1 MKITKRGFTIVELVI
16 VIAVI
21 AILAA
26 VLIPTFSGLIRNAQL
41 AADQA
46 LVKNLNTALASD
58 ENGSSHPTMDKA
70 LQATAA
76 RGLDVAKIK
85 TTFSGNKILWDSRND
100 CFVYLDNSKGTIN
113 YIPESEK
120 TPVDQNSEKYVYFQI
135 VDTADEAKNATDYSV
150 YFNNSDYSGSVDVK
164 VGFDAGSNNK
174 LTAVNYSANGGN
186 AQDVIIRT
194 VSYATKVT
202 VNASSDTVRHYGP
215 SYLVDITAV
224 ADKSYHEH
232 GDVGRIQIASGH
244 VVAESGARVM
254 ALQHASGVTVDKVAN
269 ATINN
274 KGENLSECSSGS
286 HIAPISV
293 MDDNFVYDVCPNC
306 GYTIQ
311 EIDGVYETVGKSD
324 DGTFKPQ
331 PSHEIYGV
339 TLSKLNTMDR
349 AQVKSLAKDGDS
361 VISVTLGLQNYGDIV
376 YSEHA
381 TGYTGKG
388 LMLGSTNLN
397 KYAAKPANVGEYKFI
412 FRKGTVNS
420 AATGYKSIDVSKDDP
435 HDNSVYMLVPGN
447 SDVTFEDVTFNGV
460 VSFDIQ
466 KYTSPWSNLNSLTFK
481 NCTFNGI
488 IIGTCPASNVTF
500 EGCTFKDYV
509 NKTNANNSNPI
520 WWREDTE
527 GSGANANPIKTFTF
541 VNNKVT
547 GTRPIKIERIGK
559 TISPVFT
566 FKNNQFDISKQEGDT
581 VTKNMAINIGMG
593 ENPNLPFTLIDDGNT
608 MSKNTAALYTASLT
622 SGSNQY
628 KEVSGMKVLDGNG
641 NAKTITA
648 MVWKTKTGET
658 FELKSID

>member
-1 MKITKRGFTIVELVI
+1 MKTTKRGFTIVELVI

-135 VDTADEAKNATDYSV
+135 VDTAEEAKNATDYSV
-150 YFNNSDYSGSVDVK
+150 YFNNGDYSGSVDVK

-202 VNASSDTVRHYGP
+202 VNAASDTVRHYGP

-244 VVAESGARVM
+244 VVAESGAHVM
-254 ALQHASGVTVDKVAN
+254 ALEVKNGATAEKVTT
-269 ATINN
+269 ATIETQETTIAECAD
-274 KGENLSECSSGS
+274 GEHVQPIEVFDGDYGYSVCSK
-286 HIAPISV
+286 
-293 MDDNFVYDVCPNC
+293 C
-306 GYTIQ
+306 GYTVKTV
-311 EIDGVYETVGKSD
+311 ETAEGTKYETAMGNN
-324 DGTFKPQ
+324 GEPM
-331 PSHEIYGV
+331 PSEVVKNVAKTDLNEKV
-339 TLSKLNTMDR
+339 TLEELKGKN
-349 AQVKSLAKDGDS
+349 
-361 VISVTLGLQNYGDIV
+361 VTIELGTANAEEIA
-376 YSEHA
+376 YSENNS
-381 TGYTGKG
+381 GYTGKG
-388 LMLGSTNLN
+388 VKLGSTNLN

-420 AATGYKSIDVSKDDP
+420 AATGYASIDGFKDT
-435 HDNSVYMLVPGN
+435 SVYILVPGN
-447 SDVTFEDVTFNGV
+447 SDVIFDSVTFNGV
-460 VSFDIQ
+460 FSFDVQ
-466 KYTSPWSNLNSLTFK
+466 MYTSPWSYLNSITFK

-488 IIGTCPASNVTF
+488 IVGSCPALSATF
-500 EGCTFKDYV
+500 EGCAFNNY
-509 NKTNANNSNPI
+509 TNTEYANNSNPI
-520 WWREDTE
+520 WWRAGVGYWGE
-527 GSGANANPIKTFTF
+527 GADESIHSLEEFTF
-541 VNNKVT
+541 VNNTVKS
-547 GTRPIKIERIGK
+547 TRPVKIERIGWNCTAK
-559 TISPVFT
+559 ITI
-566 FKNNQFDISKQEGDT
+566 KNNSFDISKQAGDT
-581 VTKNMAINIGMG
+581 ETKNMGINIGQRD
-593 ENPNLPFTLIDDGNT
+593 NTSKFILTDDGNT
-608 MSKNTAALYTASLT
+608 ISANTASLYTAALG

-628 KEVSGMKVLDGNG
+628 IAVSGSQVLDGNG

-648 MVWKTKTGET
+648 MVWKTTTGET
-658 FELKSID
+658 FEMKSID

>member
-1 MKITKRGFTIVELVI
+1 MKTTKRGFTIVELVI

-120 TPVDQNSEKYVYFQI
+120 TSVDQNSEKYVYFQI
-135 VDTADEAKNATDYSV
+135 VDTAEEAKNATDYSV
-150 YFNNSDYSGSVDVK
+150 YFNNGDYSGSVDVK

-174 LTAVNYSANGGN
+174 LTAVNYSANGSN

-202 VNASSDTVRHYGP
+202 VNAASDTVRHYGP

-244 VVAESGARVM
+244 VVAESGAHVM
-254 ALQHASGVTVDKVAN
+254 ALEVKNGATAEKVTT
-269 ATINN
+269 ATIETQETTIAECAD
-274 KGENLSECSSGS
+274 GEHVQPIEVFDGDYGYSVCSK
-286 HIAPISV
+286 
-293 MDDNFVYDVCPNC
+293 C
-306 GYTIQ
+306 GYTVKTV
-311 EIDGVYETVGKSD
+311 ETAEGTKYETAMGNN
-324 DGTFKPQ
+324 GEPM
-331 PSHEIYGV
+331 PSEVVKNVAKTDLNEKV
-339 TLSKLNTMDR
+339 TLEELKGKN
-349 AQVKSLAKDGDS
+349 
-361 VISVTLGLQNYGDIV
+361 VTIELGTANAEEIA
-376 YSEHA
+376 YSENNS
-381 TGYTGKG
+381 GYTGKG
-388 LMLGSTNLN
+388 VKLGSTNLN

-420 AATGYKSIDVSKDDP
+420 AATGYASIDGFKDT
-435 HDNSVYMLVPGN
+435 SVYILVPGN
-447 SDVTFEDVTFNGV
+447 SDVIFDSVTFNGV

-500 EGCTFKDYV
+500 EGCTFNAY
-509 NKTNANNSNPI
+509 TNTSSANNSNPI

-622 SGSNQY
+622 SGSNRY

-648 MVWKTKTGET
+648 MVWKTTTGET
-658 FELKSID
+658 FDLKSID

>member
-1 MKITKRGFTIVELVI
+1 MKTTKRGFTIVELVI

-150 YFNNSDYSGSVDVK
+150 YFNNGDYSGSVDVK
-164 VGFDAGSNNK
+164 VGFDAGCNNK

-202 VNASSDTVRHYGP
+202 VNAASDTVRHYGP

-244 VVAESGARVM
+244 VVAESGAHVM
-254 ALQHASGVTVDKVAN
+254 ALQHASGVTVDKVAT
-269 ATINN
+269 ATIETQATTIDVCKDGEHAAPVEILDGKYFYSVCSKCGCTVTNVGTKEAPVYNKTETADGKPQASGAISESNLEDLNN
-274 KGENLSECSSGS
+274 NTTLEGIKNGS
-286 HIAPISV
+286 ISV
-293 MDDNFVYDVCPNC
+293 ILGQQNF
-306 GYTIQ
+306 T
-311 EIDGVYETVGKSD
+311 
-324 DGTFKPQ
+324 
-331 PSHEIYGV
+331 
-339 TLSKLNTMDR
+339 
-349 AQVKSLAKDGDS
+349 
-361 VISVTLGLQNYGDIV
+361 DIA
-376 YSEHA
+376 YSEHT

-412 FRKGTVNS
+412 FRDGTVNS
-420 AATGYKSIDVSKDDP
+420 AATGYKSVDGTDGPKDA
-435 HDNSVYMLVPGN
+435 SVYMLLPGN
-447 SDVTFEDVTFNGV
+447 SDVTFENVTFNGV
-460 VSFDIQ
+460 FSFDVQ
-466 KYTSPWSNLNSLTFK
+466 MYTSPWSYLNSITFK

-488 IIGTCPASNVTF
+488 IVGSCPANKATF
-500 EGCTFKDYV
+500 EGCTFNNYI
-509 NKTNANNSNPI
+509 NETYANNSNPI
-520 WWREDTE
+520 WWRAGVGYWGE
-527 GSGANANPIKTFTF
+527 GADESIHSLEEFTF
-541 VNNKVT
+541 VNNTVKS
-547 GTRPIKIERIGK
+547 TRPVKIERIGWNCTAK
-559 TISPVFT
+559 III
-566 FKNNQFDISKQEGDT
+566 KNNSFDISKQAGDT
-581 VTKNMAINIGMG
+581 ETKNMGINIGQRD
-593 ENPNLPFTLIDDGNT
+593 NTSKFILTDDGNT
-608 MSKNTAALYTASLT
+608 ISANTASLYTAALG

-628 KEVSGMKVLDGNG
+628 IEVSGSQVLDGNG

-648 MVWKTKTGET
+648 MVWKTTTGET
-658 FELKSID
+658 FEMKSID

>member
-1 MKITKRGFTIVELVI
+1 MKTTKRGFTIVELVI

-135 VDTADEAKNATDYSV
+135 VDTAEEAKNATDYSV
-150 YFNNSDYSGSVDVK
+150 YFNNGDYSGSVDVK

-174 LTAVNYSANGGN
+174 LTAVNYSANGSN

-202 VNASSDTVRHYGP
+202 VNAASDTVRHYGP
-215 SYLVDITAV
+215 SYLVDITAING
-224 ADKSYHEH
+224 KSYHEH
-232 GDVGRIQIASGH
+232 GDVGRIQIAGGH
-244 VVAESGARVM
+244 VVAESGAHVM
-254 ALQHASGVTVDKVAN
+254 ALQHASGVTVDKVAT
-269 ATINN
+269 ATI
-274 KGENLSECSSGS
+274 ETQATAITECAE
-286 HIAPISV
+286 HVQPIEVFDGDYGYSV
-293 MDDNFVYDVCPNC
+293 CSKC
-306 GYTIQ
+306 GYTVKTV
-311 EIDGVYETVGKSD
+311 ETAEGTKYETATGNNGEPMPSEVVKNVTKADLNGK
-324 DGTFKPQ
+324 
-331 PSHEIYGV
+331 V
-339 TLSKLNTMDR
+339 TLEELKGKN
-349 AQVKSLAKDGDS
+349 VS
-361 VISVTLGLQNYGDIV
+361 VELSTANAEEIA
-376 YSEHA
+376 YSENNS
-381 TGYTGKG
+381 GYTGKG
-388 LMLGSTNLN
+388 VKLGSTNLN

-420 AATGYKSIDVSKDDP
+420 AATGYASIDGFKDT
-435 HDNSVYMLVPGN
+435 SVYMLVPGN
-447 SDVTFEDVTFNGV
+447 SDVTFENVTFNGV

-500 EGCTFKDYV
+500 EGCIFNTY
-509 NKTNANNSNPI
+509 TNTSSANNSNPI
-520 WWREDTE
+520 WWREDIE

-547 GTRPIKIERIGK
+547 GTRPIKIERVGY
-559 TISPVFT
+559 TVSPVFT
-566 FKNNQFDISKQEGDT
+566 FKNNQFDISKQTSDD

-593 ENPNLPFTLIDDGNT
+593 ETPKLPFTLIDDGNT
-608 MSKNTAALYTASLT
+608 ISANTAALYTASLT

-628 KEVSGMKVLDGNG
+628 KGVSGMKVLDGNG

-648 MVWKTKTGET
+648 MEWKTGKE
-658 FELKSID
+658 FVMMSID

>member
-135 VDTADEAKNATDYSV
+135 VDTAEEAKNATDYSV
-150 YFNNSDYSGSVDVK
+150 YFNNGDYSGSVDVT

-174 LTAVNYSANGGN
+174 LTAVNYSANGSN

-202 VNASSDTVRHYGP
+202 VNAASDTVRHYGP
-215 SYLVDITAV
+215 SYLVDIV
-224 ADKSYHEH
+224 AINGNSYHEH
-232 GDVGRIQIASGH
+232 GDIGRIEIASGH

-254 ALQHASGVTVDKVAN
+254 ALQHANGVTVDKAATATVERQATEIKECAN
-269 ATINN
+269 
-274 KGENLSECSSGS
+274 GEHAQPIEVFDAEYGYSVCSK
-286 HIAPISV
+286 
-293 MDDNFVYDVCPNC
+293 C
-306 GYTIQ
+306 GYTVKTIVTS
-311 EIDGVYETVGKSD
+311 EGTKYETAIGTNGEPMPSEVVKNVTKADLNGK
-324 DGTFKPQ
+324 
-331 PSHEIYGV
+331 V
-339 TLSKLNTMDR
+339 TLEELKGKNVAVELGT
-349 AQVKSLAKDGDS
+349 ADS
-361 VISVTLGLQNYGDIV
+361 EGIA
-376 YSEHA
+376 YSEHS

-388 LMLGSTNLN
+388 VMLGSVNLN

-412 FRKGTVNS
+412 FRDGVVNS
-420 AATGYKSIDVSKDDP
+420 YAKGYASIDGFNDT
-435 HDNSVYMLVPGN
+435 SVYMLLPGN
-447 SDVTFEDVTFNGV
+447 SDVTFENVTFNGV

-481 NCTFNGI
+481 SCTFNGI

-559 TISPVFT
+559 TISPMFT
-566 FKNNQFDISKQEGDT
+566 FKNNQFDISKQDGDT

-608 MSKNTAALYTASLT
+608 ISANTAALYTASLT
-622 SGSNQY
+622 GGSNWY

-641 NAKTITA
+641 KPKTIIA
-648 MVWKTKTGET
+648 MVWKTSIENPKT
-658 FELKSID
+658 FDLKSID